1 MDVSQLIADC
11 RHSVGLS
18 LRELAKRAGTSHS
31 TLAAYEAGRKAPSL
45 ATLERILNAAG
56 YDLAVGVRPIRGPG
70 QSLPDDRG
78 VIFKDLLRLA
88 DHLPAE
94 HSETL
99 DRPILGRL
107 G

>member
-1 MDVSQLIADC
+1 MIADC

-18 LRELAKRAGTSHS
+18 LRELATRAGTSHS

-45 ATLERILNAAG
+45 VTLERILNAAG

-70 QSLPDDRG
+70 QSMPDDRG
-78 VIFKDLLRLA
+78 VIVQDLLCA
-88 DHLPAE
+88 AEQFPPA
-94 HSETL
+94 HAETL
-99 DRPILGRL
+99 EGPILAGL

>member
-1 MDVSQLIADC
+1 MDISQLIADC

-56 YDLAVGVRPIRGPG
+56 YDLAVGVRPIRGSG

-78 VIFKDLLRLA
+78 VILKDLLSVA
-88 DHLPAE
+88 DHFPTD

-99 DRPILGRL
+99 ELPSLGRL

>member
-1 MDVSQLIADC
+1 MIADC

-31 TLAAYEAGRKAPSL
+31 TLAAYEAGKKAPSL

-70 QSLPDDRG
+70 QSRPDDRG
-78 VIFKDLLRLA
+78 LILKDLLRA
-88 DHLPAE
+88 AE
-94 HSETL
+94 HFPTDHAEML
-99 DRPILGRL
+99 ERPILARL